1 MLTICG
7 TGTSIIA
14 CNKEEGFTQLG
25 GWGPLLDDVGSAYW
39 IALKCILASIAEFE
53 LTGPETAITPALCEW
68 YEIKNVQ
75 GLIPVIYHPEFTRD
89 KFAIL
94 AARLDKEIGTTDQV
108 YRHIC
113 RDAGEAVGNLTLQAV
128 EKSGL
133 DTSPLPLFFSGGVL
147 QFNREAMKSFEAT
160 IRSKHKVMLSQPR
173 LPTVLGAAML
183 ALRDAN
189 VEITDNL
196 VSQLETTYKNV
207 NELLS
212 N

>member
-1 MLTICG
+1 
-7 TGTSIIA
+7 
-14 CNKEEGFTQLG
+14 
-25 GWGPLLDDVGSAYW
+25 
-39 IALKCILASIAEFE
+39 
-53 LTGPETAITPALCEW
+53 
-68 YEIKNVQ
+68 
-75 GLIPVIYHPEFTRD
+75 
-89 KFAIL
+89 
-94 AARLDKEIGTTDQV
+94 
-108 YRHIC
+108 
-113 RDAGEAVGNLTLQAV
+113 
-128 EKSGL
+128 
-133 DTSPLPLFFSGGVL
+133 
-147 QFNREAMKSFEAT
+147 MKSFEAT

>member
-1 MLTICG
+1 M
-7 TGTSIIA
+7 
-14 CNKEEGFTQLG
+14 
-25 GWGPLLDDVGSAYW
+25 
-39 IALKCILASIAEFE
+39 
-53 LTGPETAITPALCEW
+53 
-68 YEIKNVQ
+68 Q

-128 EKSGL
+128 QKSGL

-147 QFNREAMKSFEAT
+147 QFNREAMRSFEAT

-183 ALRDAN
+183 ALRDAD